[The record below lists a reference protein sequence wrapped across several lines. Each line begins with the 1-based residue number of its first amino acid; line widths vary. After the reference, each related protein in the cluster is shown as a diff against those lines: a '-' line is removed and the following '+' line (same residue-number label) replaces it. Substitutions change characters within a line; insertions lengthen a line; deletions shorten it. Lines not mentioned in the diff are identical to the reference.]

1 MEYQHRL
8 FTAVQPPPFTR
19 PSRNTLFPHLVVY
32 SRLCNRTGRMGRAS
46 RPLERMATP
55 HTPDRAGGGPTTRQ
69 MLALWVPLAASIVM
83 MVLEPSIIN
92 IGLGRTADPELA
104 LAAYGVAFGL
114 ALLVE
119 APIIMLLDAS
129 VARSIDRE
137 AFALVRRFT
146 LGLGLLVTVIGLLV
160 SFTPLY
166 GLIVENLMNIP
177 PDVAARARPTTQI
190 LSFWSL
196 PIGWRRAHQGVL
208 IRAGRTGVI
217 TAATG
222 VRLAT
227 LAAGLTVGLLLIPER
242 GSVVAGLAMDVSVT
256 LEAALITWAARPVLR
271 SEAFQPHPTS
281 DGDPPLT
288 SQALWRFYRP
298 LLVTTILRQTTRP
311 LLNAGIAAATMARA
325 SLAAWPVAWGL
336 SVLISGPA
344 WSLQQLTTA
353 LAADPPAYR
362 RVRNFSMT
370 LSALLT
376 LLMGLVALT
385 PVYDLVMGG
394 VYNLSPALQE
404 LAQPGVQIMVISP
417 LIMGAQSLLRGLLIR
432 EGCTGAVRA
441 ATTASVFALAATL
454 VAGVTLFAPTGATLA
469 AVAVMVSSLAELAW
483 LRWKARC

>member
-1 MEYQHRL
+1 
-8 FTAVQPPPFTR
+8 
-19 PSRNTLFPHLVVY
+19 
-32 SRLCNRTGRMGRAS
+32 
-46 RPLERMATP
+46 
-55 HTPDRAGGGPTTRQ
+55 

-129 VARSIDRE
+129 VARSIDHE

-146 LGLGLLVTVIGLLV
+146 LGLGLLVTAIGLLV

-166 GLIVENLMNIP
+166 GLIVEQLMNIP

-242 GSVVAGLAMDVSVT
+242 GSVVAGVAMVISVT
-256 LEAALITWAARPVLR
+256 VESALITWATRPILR
-271 SEAFQPHPTS
+271 SDRFQRAPA
-281 DGDPPLT
+281 DGGDPPLT
-288 SQALWRFYRP
+288 LQALWRFYRP

-311 LLNAGIAAATMARA
+311 LLNAGIAAAAMARA

-353 LAADPPAYR
+353 LAADAPAYR
-362 RVRNFSMT
+362 RVRNFSM
-370 LSALLT
+370 ALAVLFT

-385 PVYDLVMGG
+385 PLYDLVMGG
-394 VYNLSPALQE
+394 VYNLSPALQA
-404 LAQPGVQIMVISP
+404 LARPAVQLMVIYP
-417 LIMGAQSLLRGLLIR
+417 LIMGGQSLLRGLLIR
-432 EGCTGAVRA
+432 GGCTGDVRA
-441 ATTASVFALAATL
+441 AMTANVLTLAATL
-454 VAGVTLFAPTGATLA
+454 FAGVTLFSPTGATLA
-469 AVAVMVSSLAELAW
+469 AAAVMTGALAELAW
-483 LRWKARC
+483 LRWRARCP